1 MTMYHDTMTY
11 DREEG
16 GRTERRGKGQIVGQ
30 NWCGA
35 KRIDDITKGKTLG
48 ANGLNEG
55 AVGFSICVLVGGG
68 EGVGREGGNTAP
80 QNL

>member
-1 MTMYHDTMTY
+1 M
-11 DREEG
+11 
-16 GRTERRGKGQIVGQ
+16 ERRGKGQIVGQ

-35 KRIDDITKGKTLG
+35 KRIDDITKGKTLK

-68 EGVGREGGNTAP
+68 EGVGRGATLHPNIY
-80 QNL
+80 NIFM